1 MPFITFR
8 FPHAM
13 IVTFKSR
20 ATADTLMFGDNAR
33 QLLAL
38 MGKPFEPQGIIT
50 PEQLPA
56 ALDALKRAAD
66 ESRAAQRAQ
75 PEDDDAEERPPAMV
89 MPVSLAQRAVP
100 LIEQLERSLRAGE
113 PVTWDSQGQ

>member
-1 MPFITFR
+1 
-8 FPHAM
+8 M

-56 ALDALKRAAD
+56 ALDALKRAAED
-66 ESRAAQRAQ
+66 SRAAQRAQ
-75 PEDDDAEERPPAMV
+75 PDDDDSTEDRPPAMV

-100 LIEQLERSLRAGE
+100 LIEQMERSLRATQ
-113 PVTWDSQGQ
+113 PVTWESQGR